1 MANIS
6 IGGHTL
12 RHNPSEMD
20 PIESEKSAATVPT
33 YGGGAYFSWGM
44 FLVGTEKSLNWS
56 MMEADEY
63 AAIRALYVAD
73 APVVFDPQDGSGK
86 TYNVEIRE
94 FYGGLFRRFGSAA
107 GTFRK
112 DVKMTLFIIE
122 EIVTP

>member
-20 PIESEKSAATVPT
+20 PFESEKSAATVPT

-44 FLVGTEKSLNWS
+44 FLVGTEKSMSWTY
-56 MMEADEY
+56 MEADEY
-63 AAIRALYVAD
+63 AVIRALYVAD
-73 APVVFDPQDGSGK
+73 APVVFDPQDGSSK
-86 TYNVEIRE
+86 TYSVEIKE
-94 FYGGLFRRFGSAA
+94 FYGSLFRRFGSAA

-112 DVKMTLFIIE
+112 NVKMTIFIISE
-122 EIVTP
+122 VTP